1 MAIQKTPP
9 QPLGPV
15 IQNRN
20 YVDNKDFRDST
31 FLNQIKQWIGVAINV
46 YADTVSVVRRENDT
60 FYDGVPAD
68 RLRPNTNG
76 PKVILNDVQPA
87 VDRVV
92 SQVAAAFFDEKSV
105 EACAINDEDIEA
117 AEQATKMV
125 RNQLFNAN
133 EGKIILRD
141 SIKSA
146 AKYPFGGVL
155 RVYRDARK
163 KVFEHRMDI
172 PAYDEQGNP
181 LISGLEGAEA
191 AARVI
196 ARENTQEDFVEW
208 RLIKVREEIF
218 AEEIETESVGQEQLQ
233 TDTAAEVRMETRR
246 QYTATYEVT
255 RHSIHYPIL
264 VVPPEE
270 FLMDK
275 EATNVHT
282 AKFIC
287 QRRFMP
293 RTDIL
298 EMWPDARAFPEDL
311 GSVATSYNTNF
322 SNEKQYRRR
331 VHNTL
336 NITSRPATFDSTMK
350 VCMVIEGYIR
360 YDYDGDGIAEWR
372 HFAIVDNTILENTY
386 WDGPIPII
394 LPNLNRDPHRPD
406 EITIAERA
414 KDSTLIKTA
423 MIRGDVKAQQD
434 RTNLQIIAKSGAFPL
449 TGQRKLMEGAPGII
463 PYGQNEQGQAL
474 AISGP
479 LADSIHVIQKPE
491 PSQATQ
497 SLLSMVDTQRANQ
510 VGVNALND
518 QVARQMQSTN
528 PATNAMIQQRSQDIQ
543 VEDYIMCYGE
553 TAVKPL
559 FRIIY
564 WYVMQDADHPYM
576 QQRFLQITGK
586 PSIDAE
592 RMRVGEWWERDEFRV
607 NVGLGVDSPDYKN
620 ARATQ
625 LLQVFAAFNQ
635 AMSGQTL
642 PNLLPKMYE
651 GFRDQVASLGYDP
664 DQMLMDRD
672 EFAAY
677 QQELLAQQQ
686 QPPQPDPIA
695 EQTTQLQL
703 QMLAAQVAQ
712 LQALAQE
719 SQAKADKAR
728 ADADRSIAE
737 AGKATVETDIASLQL
752 RQGRIMPAK
761 INI

>member
-92 SQVAAAFFDEKSV
+92 SQVAAAFYDERSV
-105 EACAINDEDIEA
+105 EAFAINDDDTIA

-155 RVYRDARK
+155 RIYRDARK

-181 LISGLEGAEA
+181 LITSIESAEQ

-196 ARENTQEDFVEW
+196 ARENTQEDLVEW
-208 RLIKVREEIF
+208 KLIKVKEEIF
-218 AEEIETESVGQEQLQ
+218 AEESGIESPDGTKIM
-233 TDTAAEVRMETRR
+233 DTRN
-246 QYTATYEVT
+246 QYTAIYEVT
-255 RHSIHYPIL
+255 KHSIHYPIL

-282 AKFIC
+282 AKFVC

-293 RTDIL
+293 RTDII
-298 EMWPDARAFPEDL
+298 EMWPDAREFPEDL

-479 LADSIHVIQKPE
+479 LADAIHVIQKPE

-497 SLLSMVDTQRANQ
+497 SLLAMVDSQKSNQ
-510 VGVNALND
+510 VGVNSLND
-518 QVARQMQSTN
+518 VAAYHTQTTN
-528 PATNAMIQQRSQDIQ
+528 PATTAAIQQRSQDIQ

-559 FRIIY
+559 FRILY
-564 WYVMQDADHPYM
+564 WYVMQDADHPYI
-576 QQRFLQITGK
+576 QQKFLQITGR
-586 PSIDAE
+586 PSLDAE
-592 RMRVGEWWERDEFRV
+592 RMRVGEWWERDEFVV

-620 ARATQ
+620 FRATQ

-651 GFRDQVASLGYDP
+651 GFRDQVSSLGYDP

-672 EFAAY
+672 EFDQYY
-677 QQELLAQQQ
+677 QTLLQQSQ
-686 QPPQPDPIA
+686 QPPQPDPVA
-695 EQTTQLQL
+695 EQTAQLQL
-703 QMLAAQVAQ
+703 AMLEAQVAQ
-712 LQALAQE
+712 LQAMADE
-719 SQAKADKAR
+719 SRAKAQKAQ
-728 ADADRSIAE
+728 ADAEKSIAE
-737 AGKATVETDIASLQL
+737 SAKTKVEAEIAQTQMRRGQIAPVRVSV
-752 RQGRIMPAK
+752 
-761 INI
+761 